1 MKTANLRGVP
11 LLPDKCIAI
20 IDELIELRKAKG
32 LTQRELAAAANL
44 AQPAI
49 ARLESKAAT
58 PQLDT
63 LIKVA
68 SALDCELELVPASRR
83 QK

>member
-1 MKTANLRGVP
+1 MQRESRREVL
-11 LLPDKCIAI
+11 LLPDKCVAM
-20 IDELIELRKAKG
+20 IDELIALRKAKG
-32 LTQRELAAAANL
+32 LTQRELAKAANL
-44 AQPAI
+44 TQPAI

-68 SALDCELELVPASRR
+68 AALNYELALVPAAG
-83 QK
+83 

>member
-1 MKTANLRGVP
+1 M
-11 LLPDKCIAI
+11 PDKCIAI

-32 LTQRELAAAANL
+32 LTQRELAQAANL

-49 ARLESKAAT
+49 ARLESKSTT

-63 LIKVA
+63 LVKVA
-68 SALDCELELVPASRR
+68 DALGYQLELVPA
-83 QK
+83 

>member
-1 MKTANLRGVP
+1 MP
-11 LLPDKCIAI
+11 EKCIAI

-32 LTQRELAAAANL
+32 ITQKELAKAANL

-63 LIKVA
+63 LLKVA
-68 SALDCELELVPASRR
+68 AALGYNLALVQVTA
-83 QK
+83 

>member
-1 MKTANLRGVP
+1 MS
-11 LLPDKCIAI
+11 DKCIAI

-32 LTQRELAAAANL
+32 LTQRELAKATNL

-49 ARLESKAAT
+49 ARLERKAAI

-63 LIKVA
+63 LLKVA
-68 SALDCELELVPASRR
+68 AALNYEFELVPTTGLRAV
-83 QK
+83 

>member
-1 MKTANLRGVP
+1 MI

-20 IDELIELRKAKG
+20 IDELIALRKAKG
-32 LTQRELAAAANL
+32 LTQRELAKAANL

-49 ARLESKAAT
+49 ARLESKSAT

-63 LIKVA
+63 LLKVA
-68 SALDCELELVPASRR
+68 DALGYQLELVPA
-83 QK
+83 

>member
-1 MKTANLRGVP
+1 MS
-11 LLPDKCIAI
+11 DKCIAI

-32 LTQRELAAAANL
+32 LTQRELAKATNL

-63 LIKVA
+63 LLKVA
-68 SALDCELELVPASRR
+68 AALGCDLAVVPASR
-83 QK
+83 